1 MFQNYKIISLS
12 LLIFLHSLASHAIE
26 LDEIEK
32 EHLALVHVTSQLPTK
47 SEDGPYTMIPGN
59 ATQTPS
65 GHHIVS
71 PDTVPQTRFTCHFT
85 LNHTVQDHD
94 WGTWEKTPYAFI
106 APFSALKERL
116 VGGLVTDLF
125 TLGPLA
131 LPENTVYVVPK
142 GHAGALFGAHVREYD
157 PDTTPLK
164 VAVESILKEHD
175 YGVLGPTTST
185 NGTFSLRDQ
194 TYPMSFSSPSFW
206 GSFRPSFYR
215 GEHCESPYFLLE
227 ELAGK
232 FGLDI
237 FCFLTTF
244 NLDERPRDPLKYKQL
259 YTYYAFLDA
268 RYKTD
273 IEVYFEWQNL
283 LFSDAPLSP
292 ESHTLLRKRQNQ
304 LRDLHAL
311 FEAEKRVWQDGKSL
325 LLGENAFKII
335 ADTGLTLEEKV
346 RALQQ
351 GAVPFA
357 SHPAPLASNI
367 RPQTIWRIK
376 GDFLWAVTLYAYH
389 DTPMPAHP
397 EESITEQTSEDA
409 SEAAEQTISTSYLPA
424 TLADELLELM
434 FHYLPEHACPHPL
447 LNALNKFLRASGK
460 NPKECLQQ
468 IPLHTLSPQ
477 PDLEA
482 SEYWTLYQAQ
492 QEKG

>member
-1 MFQNYKIISLS
+1 
-12 LLIFLHSLASHAIE
+12 
-26 LDEIEK
+26 
-32 EHLALVHVTSQLPTK
+32 
-47 SEDGPYTMIPGN
+47 MIPGN
-59 ATQTPS
+59 ASQTPS

-142 GHAGALFGAHVREYD
+142 GHASTLLGAHVREYD

-175 YGVLGPTTST
+175 YGVLDPSTST
-185 NGTFSLRDQ
+185 NGTFFLHDQ
-194 TYPMSFSSPSFW
+194 PVPINFSCPAFW
-206 GSFRPSFYR
+206 GSFTPSFYR

-237 FCFLTTF
+237 FCFLTAF
-244 NLDERPRDPLKYKQL
+244 HLDERPRDPLKYKQL
-259 YTYYAFLDA
+259 YTYYSFLDA

-292 ESHTLLRKRQNQ
+292 EGHALLRKRQNQ
-304 LRDLHAL
+304 LRDLHAR
-311 FEAEKRVWQDGKSL
+311 FEAEKRTWLEGKSL

-346 RALQQ
+346 SALQA
-351 GAVPFA
+351 GGVPFVP
-357 SHPAPLASNI
+357 HPSPLASNI

-376 GDFLWAVTLYAYH
+376 GDFLWAVTLDAYQ
-389 DTPMPAHP
+389 DTPLPPHP
-397 EESITEQTSEDA
+397 QRSIAQETSEEA
-409 SEAAEQTISTSYLPA
+409 SESAEQNIPTLRLSV

-434 FHYLPEHACPHPL
+434 FLYLPEHACPAPL
-447 LNALNKFLRASGK
+447 LGALNKFLRASGK

-477 PDLEA
+477 PGLEA
-482 SEYWTLYQAQ
+482 GEYWTLYQAQ